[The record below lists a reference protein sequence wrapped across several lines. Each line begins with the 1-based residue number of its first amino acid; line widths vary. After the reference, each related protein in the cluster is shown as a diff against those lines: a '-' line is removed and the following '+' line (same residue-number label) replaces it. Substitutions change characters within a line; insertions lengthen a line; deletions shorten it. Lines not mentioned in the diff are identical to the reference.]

1 MTSRRVEAFLPLT
14 TPMLHTLVALADG
27 DKHGYAIIK
36 EIARRTEDA
45 VRLSAGTLYA
55 LIRRAEADGLIVET
69 DERPD
74 ISTMNGGGIPADAA
88 RPESGGGGDR
98 AARGDRRD
106 GAGKEARAP
115 PEVAV
120 TTRRPAS
127 WTDRI
132 FRAVLRVF
140 PFDFRA
146 DHGRDMEQTLRAQ
159 HREARRDGSV
169 GACRLWL
176 DVARDVSHGSART
189 RGHPEAGR
197 RYALLVSSR
206 ASSWRRLCSRWPSD
220 ERHDWHGRRAHAVML
235 RPLAVDHPEQ
245 LISISHQ
252 DGFNY
257 YVSYRDFLDYR
268 AEDSVLSDAIGSVP
282 RAASLSVDGG
292 SERITLELVTDNYF
306 SMLGV
311 QPAAGRL
318 IQPNEGR
325 APGDAPVLVLSYAY
339 WQSRFGGDP
348 SIIGRTIRLGRQPFT
363 IIGVSSSAFRGTE
376 SLLRV
381 RHMCRRGWLMPS

>member
-1 MTSRRVEAFLPLT
+1 
-14 TPMLHTLVALADG
+14 
-27 DKHGYAIIK
+27 
-36 EIARRTEDA
+36 
-45 VRLSAGTLYA
+45 
-55 LIRRAEADGLIVET
+55 
-69 DERPD
+69 
-74 ISTMNGGGIPADAA
+74 
-88 RPESGGGGDR
+88 
-98 AARGDRRD
+98 
-106 GAGKEARAP
+106 
-115 PEVAV
+115 
-120 TTRRPAS
+120 
-127 WTDRI
+127 
-132 FRAVLRVF
+132 
-140 PFDFRA
+140 
-146 DHGRDMEQTLRAQ
+146 MEQTLREQ
-159 HREARRDGSV
+159 HRDARREGSV
-169 GACRLWL
+169 GALLRLWL
-176 DVARDVSHGSART
+176 DVARDVLTTAPREHAAILKQDVG
-189 RGHPEAGR
+189 
-197 RYALLVSSR
+197 YALRSL
-206 ASSWRRLCSRWPSD
+206 
-220 ERHDWHGRRAHAVML
+220 RRAPVFAASAVLTLAIGMSAMTGMVAVLNAVMF

-252 DGFNY
+252 DGLNF

-268 AEDSVLSDAIGSVP
+268 AEASVLSDAIGYVP

-381 RHMCRRGWLMPS
+381 SAYVPAWMIDAFMSWRARR